1 MSMDAGGKPEAPEAI
16 RSPASPAPAFPAG
29 QRQVH
34 GEPLPA
40 PITARRVEEHRI
52 R

>member
-1 MSMDAGGKPEAPEAI
+1 MDAGGKPEALEAI

-29 QRQVH
+29 QRQAH
-34 GEPLPA
+34 GERLSA
-40 PITARRVEEHRI
+40 PIAAHRVEEHRI